1 MKAETLFKAL
11 ADETRLRTVLLLA
24 ARGELCV
31 CELTQ
36 ALAVS
41 QPKMSRHLA
50 ALREAG
56 LVSDR
61 REGLWVFY
69 RLAPALPDWAR
80 ELLQHTAAGVTA
92 EQPFAGDRQRLRLVA
107 SDAARCR
114 VA

>member
-1 MKAETLFKAL
+1 MDAETLFKAL
-11 ADETRLRTVLLLA
+11 ADETRLRASLLLE

-36 ALAVS
+36 ALGVS

-56 LVSDR
+56 VVSDR
-61 REGLWVFY
+61 KQGLWVFY
-69 RLAPALPDWAR
+69 GIAPALPGWAR
-80 ELLQHTAAGVTA
+80 DVLSTTAAGVA
-92 EQPFAGDRQRLRLVA
+92 GEPPFAGDLKRLRLVA
-107 SDAARCR
+107 DDALRCR